1 MKSLRIPFFAAA
13 GTVAALGLALSSSRV
28 TMTAFEVSP
37 LLSDGAVPAP
47 NLNRHLVNPWGLASS
62 PTGPFWI
69 ASEGTGTSQIVRADG
84 SAFLPDVLVPG
95 DRSGH
100 PTGLVFNGD
109 GGFDVQSNGQSASSL
124 FLFVTLD
131 GRILGWN
138 PAVDAGAAIVAADH
152 AQAGAVYTGAAIAE
166 SHGQRRLYVAN
177 FAMGRVDVFDPRFAP
192 VASFS
197 TRGVP
202 PGYAPFGIANVDGEL
217 FVTFAL
223 RDPMTG
229 EDVPGPGNG
238 YVFRLA
244 PDGSSFR
251 LFLARGE
258 LNAPWGLVVAPGGF
272 GQFSNKLL
280 VGNFGDG
287 RILAYGRN
295 NAHFFGPMEDE
306 EGNPIVIEGIW
317 GLLFGNGGAGGD
329 PKDLYFTA
337 GIDDEEHGLFGEIEV
352 AH

>member
-1 MKSLRIPFFAAA
+1 MKSLQIPVLASASLA
-13 GTVAALGLALSSSRV
+13 VAFGLTLSSSRV
-28 TMTAFEVSP
+28 ATTAFEVEP
-37 LLSDGAVPAP
+37 LLSDGSVPAP
-47 NLNRHLVNPWGLASS
+47 NVNPNLVNPWGLASS

-69 ASEGTGTSQIVRADG
+69 ASEGTGTSQVVRADG
-84 SAFLPDVLVPG
+84 SAVVPDVLVPG
-95 DRSGH
+95 DQSGH
-100 PTGLVFNGD
+100 PTGLVFNGG
-109 GGFDVQSNGQSASSL
+109 GGFEIRTSGASASSL

-138 PAVDAGAAIVAADH
+138 PAVDAGAAIVAANH
-152 AQAGAVYTGAAIAE
+152 VAEGAVYTGAAIAE
-166 SHGQRRLYVAN
+166 SHGRRFLYVAN
-177 FAMGRVDVFDPRFAP
+177 FGQGRVDVFDTDFRP
-192 VASFS
+192 VASYS
-197 TRGVP
+197 TRQVR
-202 PGYAPFGIANVDGEL
+202 PGFAPFGIAEIDGEL
-217 FVTFAL
+217 LVTFAL
-223 RDPMTG
+223 RDPVTG
-229 EDVPGPGNG
+229 EDSPGPHRG

-244 PDGSSFR
+244 PDGSSFEP
-251 LFLARGE
+251 FLVAGE

-287 RILAYGRN
+287 RILAYNQKNG
-295 NAHFFGPMEDE
+295 HFIGAMENE
-306 EGNPIVIEGIW
+306 EGRPIVIEGIW